1 MQNIKK
7 YFQYSLLA
15 VITMLYV
22 GLATPQNVFASEKCE
37 GAGSH
42 MFTFPAWYK
51 GLPGTCSEPK
61 IEALNDIWIIV
72 LNFIEILLQIVAYV
86 AAGFVVWGG
95 FKYIKSEGEPAKI
108 TESRAAIMNAVI
120 GLVIALAS
128 VALVTYVQGS
138 IIQPASAVYSLGER
152 L

>member
-1 MQNIKK
+1 MPNIKK
-7 YFQYSLLA
+7 YFQYTLLA
-15 VITMLYV
+15 VVTMFSV
-22 GLATPQNVFASEKCE
+22 SMAAPQGALVSAKCDGPE
-37 GAGSH
+37 SR

-61 IEALNDIWIIV
+61 IEELNDFWIIV
-72 LNFIEILLQIVAYV
+72 LNFVEILLQVVGYV

-95 FKYIKSEGEPAKI
+95 FKYIKSEGDPARI

-138 IIQPASAVYSLGER
+138 IVQPASAVYSLGER
-152 L
+152 S